1 MTDRTRNELLVD
13 LINATNIGLSVNMG
27 KLPGW
32 STEDKFGH
40 ALLPVSAGEKDIWEA
55 ATEYIYDADGTA
67 PILYLSGSS
76 LLDVGQTIAIS
87 GLDIDGNLSTQSVIS
102 DGQELVA
109 LDPPLWRCYRMQNIT
124 LSTKVGQKDL
134 DGMLY
139 THTDPTPTAG
149 VPATA
154 NIRCEID
161 DGNNQS
167 LMALYTTPL
176 GYVSFLYRGEIGVGL
191 EGAGATISEFAEMYY
206 KSRRLGH
213 LFTIKKR
220 VALSI
225 NGSSVFQDERSFPDI
240 IPALTDIKIGASEV
254 SSEMHAWA
262 TLDIL
267 LVPESEF
274 SAGYLTAI
282 GQPSSMGDVVL

>member
-1 MTDRTRNELLVD
+1 MTEKTRNELLVD
-13 LINATNIGLSVNMG
+13 LINATDIGLAVNMG

-32 STEDKFGH
+32 MTQDKFGH
-40 ALLPVSAGEKDIWEA
+40 ALLPATAGEKDIWEA

-67 PILYLSGSS
+67 PILYMSGSDA
-76 LLDVGQTIAIS
+76 LDVGQTISIS
-87 GLDIDGNLSTQSVIS
+87 GLALDGSLSVQNAIS
-102 DGQELVA
+102 DGQGLVV
-109 LDPPLWRCYRMQNIT
+109 LGTPLWRCYRMQNIT
-124 LSTKVGQKDL
+124 LSAKVGQKNL
-134 DGMLY
+134 AGMMY
-139 THTDPTPTAG
+139 AHTDPAPSAG

-161 DGNNQS
+161 NGNNQS

-191 EGAGATISEFAEMYY
+191 EGAGATISEFAELYY

-240 IPALTDIKIGASEV
+240 IPALTDIKIGSSEV
-254 SSEMHAWA
+254 SSPMHAWA

-274 SAGYLTAI
+274 SPEYLTAI